1 MARISL
7 EPRRGMGV
15 RLGEMYARLRFGRV
29 ADPVRAIGHSPGVMV
44 GLGLLEMAAARWH
57 RVDPKLTHLA
67 LMASAA
73 RIGCSWCVDFG
84 YWEAEHL
91 GLPAEKI
98 RAVSHW
104 RGSDAFSELE
114 RLVLDYAE
122 AMTETPPTVTDELV
136 ARLQRHLDD
145 AQLVELTTTI
155 SLENLRSRT
164 NTALGLKSEG
174 FSDACAV
181 KPALR

>member
-7 EPRRGMGV
+7 EPHRGVVV
-15 RLGEMYARLRFGRV
+15 RLGEMYARVRFGRV
-29 ADPVRAIGHSPGVMV
+29 ADPVRAIGHNPAVMV

-98 RAVSHW
+98 REVSHW
-104 RGSDAFSELE
+104 RDSDAFSELE

-181 KPALR
+181 RPAVR

>member
-1 MARISL
+1 
-7 EPRRGMGV
+7 
-15 RLGEMYARLRFGRV
+15 
-29 ADPVRAIGHSPGVMV
+29 
-44 GLGLLEMAAARWH
+44 
-57 RVDPKLTHLA
+57 
-67 LMASAA
+67 MASAA

-98 RAVSHW
+98 REVAHW
-104 RGSDAFSELE
+104 RDSDAFSELE

-181 KPALR
+181 RPALR